1 MKTAFPAFG
10 GKETIMLH
18 ERIEAARPIAQKI
31 ADAEQSFNKSLQLI
45 GELLTEIPRARQQF
59 AGRVPLETGMAA
71 SERLAAAA
79 VSATNAYKEVVK
91 AHSHL
96 AADRNSLGMRTV
108 SLGDISGCPD
118 VTGKQSNEEPHLS
131 VVKAA

>member
-1 MKTAFPAFG
+1 
-10 GKETIMLH
+10 MLH
-18 ERIEAARPIAQKI
+18 ERVKAARPIAQKI
-31 ADAEQSFNKSLQLI
+31 ADAEQSFNHSLQLI

-59 AGRVPLETGMAA
+59 TGRVPLHLGVAA

-79 VSATNAYKEVVK
+79 VSANKAYREVIE
-91 AHSHL
+91 AHEHL

-108 SLGDISGCPD
+108 SLGDVSGCPD
-118 VTGKQSNEEPHLS
+118 VTGQDSSDECHLS

>member
-1 MKTAFPAFG
+1 
-10 GKETIMLH
+10 MLH

-31 ADAEQSFNKSLQLI
+31 ADAEKSFNLSLQLI

-59 AGRVPLETGMAA
+59 AGRVPLDTGMAA

-79 VSATNAYKEVVK
+79 VSATSAYREVVE

-96 AADRNSLGMRTV
+96 ANDRNLVGLRTV
-108 SLGDISGCPD
+108 SIGDIGACPPEN
-118 VTGKQSNEEPHLS
+118 GKLDSAQSHLS
-131 VVKAA
+131 VVQAA

>member
-1 MKTAFPAFG
+1 
-10 GKETIMLH
+10 MLH

-31 ADAEQSFNKSLQLI
+31 ADAEKSFNHSLQLI

-59 AGRVPLETGMAA
+59 AGRVPLDAGIAA

-79 VSATNAYKEVVK
+79 VSATNAYKEVVE

-96 AADRNSLGMRTV
+96 AQDRKLVGLRTV
-108 SLGDISGCPD
+108 SIGDIGACPPENGILD
-118 VTGKQSNEEPHLS
+118 QTQSHLS
-131 VVKAA
+131 IVQAA